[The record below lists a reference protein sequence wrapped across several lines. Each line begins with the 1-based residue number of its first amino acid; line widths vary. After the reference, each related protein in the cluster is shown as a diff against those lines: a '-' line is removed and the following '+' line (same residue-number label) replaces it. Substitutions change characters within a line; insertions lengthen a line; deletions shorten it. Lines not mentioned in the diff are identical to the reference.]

1 MARLILSAL
10 LTGIKGTYSGSTF
23 QDWKGIQVLRR
34 TPLGSPYISEYKAF
48 AMGIFSTLSCCFYS
62 LSSAQQTE
70 WDEYADLASTVMSGF
85 DAFIKL
91 NVSLLATTNV
101 NLPLNVTAPELH
113 VKPDTPTAVS
123 ARYSQTKQQFIFNW
137 ASPSGVTTFMTSFR
151 AIQTGY
157 SNWKSPKWRA
167 GVTVSSSYNRC
178 YFDVSEYPDGQVFRF
193 RGRSIFQNGIVSSN
207 SMRVTAVKSNVYS
220 YPPWIYITDSYY
232 DTVTKFSNINFS
244 YVNDRKQVSAPTDN
258 LYNPSGI
265 CTDEDFLFVCDSDN
279 HRIVVFYKDDLSYV
293 AKFGSEGTGDNNFDC
308 PTGICCDDTYLY
320 ICDTNNCRIKKH
332 LKSDLSYV
340 DQHGESGAGYEDFNL
355 PKGICIYGGYLYI
368 TDSLN
373 NRICIYTCSI
383 FEQEENFGT
392 TGIGDLNFDTP
403 IGITTDGTYLY
414 IVDSGN
420 DRIKKHLIS
429 DYSFVS
435 EAGSN
440 GSGDDN
446 FDAPYGIAIDDTY
459 IYIADSANSRVI
471 IRAISS
477 LSFVDEIIYYSGF
490 PWALTTPTGICTM
503 TLHP

>member
-193 RGRSIFQNGIVSSN
+193 RGRSIFQNGIASSN

-232 DTVTKFSNINFS
+232 DNVTKFSNINFS
-244 YVNDRKQVSAPTDN
+244 YVNDRKQVSAPADN

-293 AKFGSEGTGDNNFDC
+293 AKFGSEGSGEDYFQNPTDICCDESFLYICDSGNNRIVTIAKNSLVWVRSFGSYGTSDEHFDN
-308 PTGICCDDTYLY
+308 PTGICVYGDYLY
-320 ICDTNNCRIKKH
+320 V
-332 LKSDLSYV
+332 SD
-340 DQHGESGAGYEDFNL
+340 
-355 PKGICIYGGYLYI
+355 
-368 TDSLN
+368 
-373 NRICIYTCSI
+373 
-383 FEQEENFGT
+383 FG
-392 TGIGDLNFDTP
+392 
-403 IGITTDGTYLY
+403 
-414 IVDSGN
+414 
-420 DRIKKHLIS
+420 
-429 DYSFVS
+429 
-435 EAGSN
+435 
-440 GSGDDN
+440 
-446 FDAPYGIAIDDTY
+446 
-459 IYIADSANSRVI
+459 NSR
-471 IRAISS
+471 ISVS
-477 LSFVDEIIYYSGF
+477 YTH
-490 PWALTTPTGICTM
+490 LTLPTNREV
-503 TLHP
+503 